1 MRWSP
6 NSTVLLLC
14 TAHDPE
20 LRTVTNEFPS
30 VEIRVKQ
37 GETGSFR
44 LSRLPTDEVRRRAS
58 SRGAFLAPIQLTR
71 RFVSDGILVPDL
83 GNADRRPLREVVA
96 GKHVTTVHSEKRNGK
111 PAITGMWIAGEVIAA
126 QKLLTQMGAASADSL
141 LLCRRDDQAVGEAL
155 HKYARYAIEDT
166 ENLSAGYQPQAV
178 ARIDRL

>member
-44 LSRLPTDEVRRRAS
+44 LSRLPTDEVYGARAA
-58 SRGAFLAPIQLTR
+58 GAPSL
-71 RFVSDGILVPDL
+71 
-83 GNADRRPLREVVA
+83 RPF
-96 GKHVTTVHSEKRNGK
+96 S
-111 PAITGMWIAGEVIAA
+111 
-126 QKLLTQMGAASADSL
+126 
-141 LLCRRDDQAVGEAL
+141 
-155 HKYARYAIEDT
+155 
-166 ENLSAGYQPQAV
+166 
-178 ARIDRL
+178 